1 MQWPIEFRQRIAA
14 SLNGLPVSYYEGSF
28 SQFQNFTLR
37 PRSQVAV
44 TVAEG

>member
-14 SLNGLPVSYYEGSF
+14 SLNGLRVNNCEGSF
-28 SQFQNFTLR
+28 SLFQNFTLK